1 MASSKEVVDFWLCL
15 FNWCWTYGMV
25 PSEWRKSVIVPI
37 PKKRGG
43 VVCKMDEFQGIS
55 FVSVPYEAICSIIHG
70 KLAQVVEGRN
80 LVAEEQGGSRR
91 GRGCRDQLL
100 TLVLLRQ
107 TKMLSKR
114 ECLLQC
120 GPREMMGLFEENGD
134 WWLGCFLPES
144 SVYGCER

>member
-1 MASSKEVVDFWLCL
+1 
-15 FNWCWTYGMV
+15 MV

-43 VVCKMDEFQGIS
+43 VVCKMDEFQEIS

-70 KLAQVVEGRN
+70 KLAKVVEGRN

-114 ECLLQC
+114 NVCC
-120 GPREMMGLFEENGD
+120 
-134 WWLGCFLPES
+134 
-144 SVYGCER
+144 SVDQEK